1 MLSTMRKT
9 RRIEHCR
16 CYHLMSR
23 LAHRAFF
30 LDDGEKMRAVE
41 LLRRVEEFCGVTW
54 SLRMRSFCRALLVDP
69 RQSERFDYETDAY
82 PGKFVFMCYD
92 CSLESDELYENA
104 TKKIEKLL
112 GCNND
117 WVKIVKAWK

>member
-1 MLSTMRKT
+1 MGKT

-92 CSLESDELYENA
+92 CGLESDELYENA